1 MSTLTAPLGS
11 RPIQSLLNRTTA
23 HDGAAA
29 QLASASGKVPAKLP
43 VVDPVAPSSDRVVL
57 SQQALNSRL
66 AQLGDQTV
74 DVAEKLID
82 SFTQNLFGD
91 AAKGASF
98 KFDAIS
104 LSANTSVS
112 AMVQHSS
119 DAASTF
125 DAAALQLNE
134 SSHFIGRGQIVT
146 SDGQSFNFEIEIK
159 YEASATV
166 AAAQSTSQQ
175 ASHAPEQLPL
185 PDAVA
190 LTGKQ
195 LPAIKFPGSLADL
208 FKLLGRQLEVSAD
221 SGKSDGN
228 SGNLSLRLIR
238 LVNSAALIAPR
249 VRADNPEATPAERNR
264 ALASY
269 NPPAK
274 PPAPSSNVTT
284 A

>member
-23 HDGAAA
+23 YDGAAA

-43 VVDPVAPSSDRVVL
+43 VVDPVAASSDRVIL
-57 SQQALNSRL
+57 SQQALNSRVS
-66 AQLGDQTV
+66 QLGDQTV
-74 DVAEKLID
+74 DVAEKLIG
-82 SFTQNLFGD
+82 SFAESLFGD
-91 AAKGASF
+91 AAKGATF
-98 KFDAIS
+98 RFDAIS

-112 AMVQHSS
+112 AQVQHSS
-119 DAASTF
+119 DANGSF

-146 SDGQSFNFEIEIK
+146 ADGQSFNFEIEVK
-159 YEASATV
+159 YEASATAV
-166 AAAQSTSQQ
+166 AAQSTTSQGRAAQ
-175 ASHAPEQLPL
+175 EPLAP
-185 PDAVA
+185 DTVA

-208 FKLLGRQLEVSAD
+208 FKLLGRQLDVSAD
-221 SGKSDGN
+221 SGKNDGN

-269 NPPAK
+269 NPPSN